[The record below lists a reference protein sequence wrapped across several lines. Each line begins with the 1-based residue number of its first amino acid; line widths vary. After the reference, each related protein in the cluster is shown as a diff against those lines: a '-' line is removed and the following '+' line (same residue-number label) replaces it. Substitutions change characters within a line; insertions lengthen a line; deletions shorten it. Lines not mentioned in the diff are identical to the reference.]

1 MNVID
6 VPVMI
11 GFPAAALVVLILPGP
26 GVLYVVA
33 RSVSQGR
40 DAGLVSAAGLSVGA
54 LVHVAAA
61 AGGLSAILLTSASAF
76 ATVKLVGAAYLIY
89 LGVAALRRSEEERGL
104 EETVPR
110 SRSRLFWD
118 GVLVSALNPKIAV
131 FFLAF
136 LPQFVDA
143 SRGLVTQQV
152 LLLGVTYC
160 MMAWVTDSL
169 YAIVSSQARR
179 WVSGGPRGK
188 RVARYAE
195 GSVYIGLGL
204 RTGLLERG

>member
-1 MNVID
+1 MID
-6 VPVMI
+6 VAVMI
-11 GFPAAALVVLILPGP
+11 GFLAAALVVLILPGP

>member
-1 MNVID
+1 MID
-6 VPVMI
+6 GTAMT
-11 GFPAAALVVLILPGP
+11 GFFIAALVVLVLPGP

-61 AGGLSAILLTSASAF
+61 AGGLSAVLLTSASAF

-89 LGVAALRRSEEERGL
+89 LGVAALRGSGGVVGPEEAR
-104 EETVPR
+104 PR
-110 SRSRLFWD
+110 SRFRLFWD
-118 GVLVSALNPKIAV
+118 GVMVSALNPKIAV

-136 LPQFVDA
+136 LPQFVNPA
-143 SRGLVTQQV
+143 AGSVGQQV
-152 LLLGVTYC
+152 VVLGLAYC
-160 MMAWVTDSL
+160 LMAWVTDSL
-169 YAIVSSQARR
+169 YAVLSSQAWR
-179 WVSGGPRGK
+179 WISQGARPK
-188 RVARYAE
+188 RVARYVE
-195 GSVYIGLGL
+195 GTVYIGLGV